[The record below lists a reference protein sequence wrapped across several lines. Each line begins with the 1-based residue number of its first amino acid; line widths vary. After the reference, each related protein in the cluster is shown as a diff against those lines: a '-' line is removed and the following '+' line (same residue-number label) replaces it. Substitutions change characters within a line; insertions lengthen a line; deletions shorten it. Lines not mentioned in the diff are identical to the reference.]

1 MKGPYLNIKS
11 SLSILDWEVFVGI
24 LCLTC
29 ASVVWGFIR
38 YKHKYHSMSESVKL
52 SEYLIMGRLLTLPL
66 FIATLTSTW
75 YGNIFGVTQI
85 AFEQGYYNFVTQG
98 IFWYV
103 AYLLFAFLIARKI
116 RRYQVLSLP
125 QLIQRIFGYKSAKLS
140 AILILFKTLP
150 ISYAISL
157 GILIQLFFEIT
168 LLQSTILG
176 VVFVSV
182 YSFLGGFRAV
192 VFSDAVQCLC
202 MLVGLLSVIVFSYL
216 TFGGLPFLRE
226 HLPDEHFSFTGNHSL
241 STTLIWFFI
250 ACSTTLINP
259 TFYQR
264 CFAAKTDNVAF
275 YGILGSI
282 VIWIIIDCCTTLGG
296 MYAKAILP
304 DADPTNAYIIYSL
317 QILPCGWRGLFLA
330 GLVATILSTLDSF
343 LLLSSS
349 TLFYDLTLFKNYSTK
364 TKHMFA
370 LIVTGTLTIMIAQ
383 YFEGN
388 IEAMWLTI
396 EGCFS
401 ACLVF
406 PMLTG
411 HLFPRCI
418 TDTQFVISCLIGCFS
433 YMFCRLLVPIYNLPI
448 DDFYV
453 GAFLTLLF
461 ISCFA
466 CSNYLLVRVK
476 L

>member
-192 VFSDAVQCLC
+192 VSSCSAAP
-202 MLVGLLSVIVFSYL
+202 LLPHHPS
-216 TFGGLPFLRE
+216 
-226 HLPDEHFSFTGNHSL
+226 
-241 STTLIWFFI
+241 
-250 ACSTTLINP
+250 
-259 TFYQR
+259 
-264 CFAAKTDNVAF
+264 
-275 YGILGSI
+275 
-282 VIWIIIDCCTTLGG
+282 
-296 MYAKAILP
+296 
-304 DADPTNAYIIYSL
+304 
-317 QILPCGWRGLFLA
+317 
-330 GLVATILSTLDSF
+330 
-343 LLLSSS
+343 
-349 TLFYDLTLFKNYSTK
+349 
-364 TKHMFA
+364 
-370 LIVTGTLTIMIAQ
+370 
-383 YFEGN
+383 
-388 IEAMWLTI
+388 
-396 EGCFS
+396 
-401 ACLVF
+401 
-406 PMLTG
+406 
-411 HLFPRCI
+411 
-418 TDTQFVISCLIGCFS
+418 
-433 YMFCRLLVPIYNLPI
+433 
-448 DDFYV
+448 
-453 GAFLTLLF
+453 
-461 ISCFA
+461 
-466 CSNYLLVRVK
+466 
-476 L
+476 